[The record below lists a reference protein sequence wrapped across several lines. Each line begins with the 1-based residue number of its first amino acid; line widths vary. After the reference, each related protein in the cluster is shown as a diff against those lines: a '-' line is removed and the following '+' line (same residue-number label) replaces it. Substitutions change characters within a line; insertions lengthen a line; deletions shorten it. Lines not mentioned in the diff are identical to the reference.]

1 MKQLSIRY
9 PWKGLERGQGFFV
22 PCLDTDA
29 IRREGLNQ
37 ALKFRVFMAKAVPC
51 IRDGRIGV
59 WFYLPPLQT
68 VRPTDFPAV

>member
-37 ALKFRVFMAKAVPC
+37 ALKFRVFDAKATPC
-51 IRDGRIGV
+51 IRGGLMGV
-59 WFYLPPLQT
+59 LFH
-68 VRPTDFPAV
+68 RAPAR